1 MPQRRSND
9 SSPGHAAFDPAV
21 AEVVATEKF
30 SGRERAGNERA
41 EAAPDTLAEIA
52 PGNVKFGLSDD
63 LLGRRRR
70 DGSHAR
76 GGGRALSQEVIP
88 TIDLA
93 C

>member
-1 MPQRRSND
+1 MPKCRSD
-9 SSPGHAAFDPAV
+9 DRSPGHTALDPAV
-21 AEVVATEKF
+21 AEVIAAEKF
-30 SGRERAGNERA
+30 SGCERAGNERA

-52 PGNVKFGLSDD
+52 PGNVKFGFSND

-76 GGGRALSQEVIP
+76 SGGRALPQEVIP